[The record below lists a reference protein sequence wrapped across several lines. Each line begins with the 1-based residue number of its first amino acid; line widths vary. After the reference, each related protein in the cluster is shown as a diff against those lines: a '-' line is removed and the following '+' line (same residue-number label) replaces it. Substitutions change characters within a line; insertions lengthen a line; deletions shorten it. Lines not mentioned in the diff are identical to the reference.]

1 MGLFLFINWNFFMS
15 NLMSN
20 YYPLEVTFVKG
31 SGCWLTDTSGYE
43 YLDALS
49 GIGVVNLGH
58 SHPAITK
65 SIVNQSKK
73 LLHTSNVYRIANQE
87 KLATRLCQL
96 ANMDKAFF
104 SNSGAEANEAAI
116 KIARLFARTKNI
128 QNPIILTANQSF
140 HGRTMATLSATGQ
153 SKVQEGFSPLMSEFF
168 HVDFDDTDAIN
179 KFSVNNNVVAVM
191 VEPVQ
196 GEAGVIIPEDD
207 YLNKVKLLC
216 KKNDWLFILDEVQA
230 GMGRTGK
237 LFAHQHNNI
246 TPDILCLAKGLGNGV
261 PIGACL
267 ARGKAAEM
275 LTPGTHGS
283 TFGGNPLVTGVAL
296 SVLDVFDS
304 ESILENVM
312 KMSQYFESEF
322 KAKIMDCNSVKELR
336 IKGLMIGIGLD
347 ENIIDC
353 SKLTQKALEDQLL
366 INITGN
372 SIRLLPPLII
382 SKKEID
388 ILIKKILKLISI

>member
-1 MGLFLFINWNFFMS
+1 MS

-20 YYPLEVTFVKG
+20 YYPLEITFVKG
-31 SGCWLTDTSGYE
+31 RGCWLTDTSGHE

-58 SHPAITK
+58 CHPAVTK
-65 SIVNQSKK
+65 SIVDQSKQ
-73 LLHTSNVYRIANQE
+73 LLHTSNIYRIANQE
-87 KLATRLCQL
+87 KLAKKLCSL

-116 KIARLFARTKNI
+116 KIARLYARTKKI

-153 SKVQEGFSPLMSEFF
+153 SKVQEGFSPLMSEFV
-168 HVDFDDTDAIN
+168 HVNFDDIDAIN
-179 KFSVNNNVVAVM
+179 KYSGNKNVVAVM
-191 VEPVQ
+191 VEPIQ
-196 GEAGVIIPEDD
+196 GEAGVIIPQAD

-216 KKNDWLFILDEVQA
+216 KKNEWLFILDEVQA

-237 LFAHQHNNI
+237 LFAHQHNKI

-267 ARGKAAEM
+267 AKGKAAEM

-296 SVLDVFDS
+296 SVLDVFEKDL
-304 ESILENVM
+304 ILDNVI

-322 KAKIMDCNSVKELR
+322 KSKIVGCSVVRELR

-347 ENIIDC
+347 DNIIDC
-353 SKLTQKALEDQLL
+353 SKLTQQALDDQLL
-366 INITGN
+366 INITGS
-372 SIRLLPPLII
+372 SIRMLPPLII

-388 ILIKKILKLISI
+388 ILIKKILKLISIQE

>member
-1 MGLFLFINWNFFMS
+1 MS

-31 SGCWLTDTSGYE
+31 RGCWLTDTSGHE

-58 SHPAITK
+58 CHPSITK
-65 SIVNQSKK
+65 SIVDQSKQ
-73 LLHTSNVYRIANQE
+73 LLHTSNVYRIGNQE
-87 KLATRLCQL
+87 KLAKKLCGL

-116 KIARLFARTKNI
+116 KIARLYARTKNI
-128 QNPIILTANQSF
+128 QSPIILTANQSF

-153 SKVQEGFSPLMSEFF
+153 SKVQKGFSPLMSEFV
-168 HVDFDDTDAIN
+168 HVDFDDIDAIKKYSEN
-179 KFSVNNNVVAVM
+179 KNVVAVM
-191 VEPVQ
+191 VEPIQ
-196 GEAGVIIPEDD
+196 GEAGVIIPQPD
-207 YLNKVKLLC
+207 YLNRVKLLC
-216 KKNDWLFILDEVQA
+216 KKNEWLFILDEVQA

-267 ARGKAAEM
+267 AKGKAAEM

-283 TFGGNPLVTGVAL
+283 TFGGNPLVTRVAL
-296 SVLDVFDS
+296 SVLDVFEKDL
-304 ESILENVM
+304 ILNNVT

-322 KAKIMDCNSVKELR
+322 KSKIMDSNVVKELR

-353 SKLTQKALEDQLL
+353 SKLTQKALDDHLL

-372 SIRLLPPLII
+372 SIRMLPPLII
-382 SKKEID
+382 TKKEID

>member
-1 MGLFLFINWNFFMS
+1 MS

-20 YYPLEVTFVKG
+20 YYPLEITFVKG
-31 SGCWLTDTSGYE
+31 RGCWLTDTSGHE

-58 SHPAITK
+58 CHPAVTK
-65 SIVNQSKK
+65 SIVDQSKQ
-73 LLHTSNVYRIANQE
+73 LLHTSNIYRIANQE
-87 KLATRLCQL
+87 KLAKKLCSL

-116 KIARLFARTKNI
+116 KIARLYARTKKI
-128 QNPIILTANQSF
+128 QSPIILTANQSF

-153 SKVQEGFSPLMSEFF
+153 SKVQEGFSPLMSEFV
-168 HVDFDDTDAIN
+168 HIDFDDIDAIN
-179 KFSVNNNVVAVM
+179 KYSGNKNVVAVM
-191 VEPVQ
+191 VEPIQ
-196 GEAGVIIPEDD
+196 GEAGVIIPQAD

-216 KKNDWLFILDEVQA
+216 KKNEWLFILDEVQA

-237 LFAHQHNNI
+237 LFAHQHNKI

-267 ARGKAAEM
+267 AKGKAAEM

-296 SVLDVFDS
+296 SVLDVFEKDL
-304 ESILENVM
+304 ILDNVI

-322 KAKIMDCNSVKELR
+322 KSKIVGRSVVRELR

-347 ENIIDC
+347 DNIIDC
-353 SKLTQKALEDQLL
+353 SKLTQQALDDQLL
-366 INITGN
+366 INITGS
-372 SIRLLPPLII
+372 SIRMLPPLII

-388 ILIKKILKLISI
+388 ILIKKIIKLISI

>member
-1 MGLFLFINWNFFMS
+1 MS

-20 YYPLEVTFVKG
+20 YYPLEITFVKG
-31 SGCWLTDTSGYE
+31 RGCWLTDTSGHE

-58 SHPAITK
+58 CHPAVTK
-65 SIVNQSKK
+65 SIVDQSKQ
-73 LLHTSNVYRIANQE
+73 LLHTSNIYRIANQE
-87 KLATRLCQL
+87 KLAKKLCSL

-116 KIARLFARTKNI
+116 KIARLYARTKKI
-128 QNPIILTANQSF
+128 QSPIILTANQSF

-153 SKVQEGFSPLMSEFF
+153 SKVQEGFSPLMSEFV
-168 HVDFDDTDAIN
+168 HVNFDDIDAIN
-179 KFSVNNNVVAVM
+179 KYSGNKNVVAVM
-191 VEPVQ
+191 VEPIQ
-196 GEAGVIIPEDD
+196 GEAGVIIPQAD

-216 KKNDWLFILDEVQA
+216 KKNEWLFILDEVQA

-237 LFAHQHNNI
+237 LFAHQHNKI

-267 ARGKAAEM
+267 AKGKAAEM

-296 SVLDVFDS
+296 SVLDVFEKDL
-304 ESILENVM
+304 ILDNVI

-322 KAKIMDCNSVKELR
+322 KSKIVGCSVVRELR

-347 ENIIDC
+347 DNIIDC
-353 SKLTQKALEDQLL
+353 SKLTQQALDDQLL
-366 INITGN
+366 INITGS
-372 SIRLLPPLII
+372 SIRMLPPLII

-388 ILIKKILKLISI
+388 ILIKKILKLISIQE